1 MKESYVGIGIVGAGA
16 IGVRSALMHFVLP
29 DVQDRARVV
38 AVCDPVAD
46 RAKAAA
52 EKYSVKSWYASYEEL
67 LNDSAVDMVSLCS
80 PIGLHYEQAIMAL
93 NAGKHIHCN
102 KTVTT
107 SVRECDSIMELA
119 AKKGL
124 RVVPSPGMM
133 MFPHNQRI
141 RRAVLEGRIGDVTM
155 AFAGGSGGQTYHIG
169 EPYRHGDDILTNT
182 NPSWYFKKPGGGP
195 MYDVTVYF
203 LHILTGILGPAKR
216 LSAFSGQRVK
226 EYDFR
231 GEKIQNETDDSTL
244 ISLDFGGNVRGI
256 CYALPF
262 GDLGLTLG
270 GFTPIIIGG
279 KGKLMGAKLGEDSLI
294 YDGDFEPN
302 VTPEHKALPENHVFS
317 DIMQTVD
324 AIRSGKDTIVTMD
337 HARHVIDIIESGY
350 ASAESGKAVE
360 LKPTRFAPLP
370 LDALAKIKD

>member
-1 MKESYVGIGIVGAGA
+1 MKESYVGIGVVGAGA

-29 DVQDRARVV
+29 DVQDRARIV
-38 AVCDPVAD
+38 AVCDPVVD

-52 EKYSVKSWYASYEEL
+52 EKYNVASYYASFEEL
-67 LNDSAVDMVSLCS
+67 LKDDNVDMITLCS
-80 PIGLHYEQAIMAL
+80 PIGLHYQQAVAAL

-107 SVRECDSIMELA
+107 SVAECDSLMELA
-119 AKKGL
+119 AKKNL
-124 RVVPSPGMM
+124 NIVPSPGMM
-133 MFPHNQRI
+133 MMPHNQRI
-141 RRAVLEGRIGDVTM
+141 RRAVLEGRIGEVTM
-155 AFAGGSGGQTYHIG
+155 AIAGGSGGQTYHIG

-182 NPSWYFKKPGGGP
+182 NPTWYFKKPGGGP

-203 LHILTGILGPAKR
+203 LHILTGILGPVKR

-226 EYDFR
+226 EYEFR
-231 GEKIQNETDDSTL
+231 GEKITNETDDSTL
-244 ISLDFGGNVRGI
+244 INLDFGGNLHGI
-256 CYALPF
+256 CYAVPM
-262 GDLGLTLG
+262 GDLGLTVG

-279 KGKLMGAKLGEDSLI
+279 KGKLMGAKLGDDSLI
-294 YDGDFEPN
+294 YDGDYEPN
-302 VTPEHKALPENHVFS
+302 VNAEHKALPENHVFA

-324 AIRSGKDTIVTMD
+324 RIRTGKPTIVTMD

-350 ASAESGKAVE
+350 ASAATGKTITLA
-360 LKPTRFAPLP
+360 PTAFAPLP